1 MQATPTLPRIEIGQN
16 DLGWSGGNTA
26 SPVEG
31 RLSAS
36 GLDVSREKADECRQ
50 IAHEVAEGFAFAEVV
65 PSSSFV
71 GGGALPDRALDTWA
85 VRLSNEDVEDVARR
99 LRTGK
104 PAVMARVQ
112 KNAVWL
118 DVRTVA
124 RSQIVSLRGR
134 LSELL
139 SS

>member
-1 MQATPTLPRIEIGQN
+1 MEYLER
-16 DLGWSGGNTA
+16 S
-26 SPVEG
+26 
-31 RLSAS
+31 
-36 GLDVSREKADECRQ
+36 ADECRQ
-50 IAHEVAEGFAFAEVV
+50 IAHEVAEGFDFAR
-65 PSSSFV
+65 
-71 GGGALPDRALDTWA
+71 GGSQFFFRRWRNIARSCIGYLG

-104 PAVMARVQ
+104 PAVMVRVQ

-134 LSELL
+134 LSGTLVWMSVVIIVEYT
-139 SS
+139 SIK